1 MIKLKDIL
9 IEDCWKGYK
18 QIGMK
23 KKGDRQ
29 VPNCVPI
36 EEATV
41 DDNDEFNAE
50 LINNINDE
58 YREDYTT
65 LTPEEINDGYCDM
78 WASLFVEKFGG
89 EHQWSYD
96 FPNDPNGHSWVKLNN
111 KFYDAEVPEGVTQLE
126 DIPYFQRAIKCIGN
140 RRWIDSAFER
150 NIQTSGKAPCND

>member
-9 IEDCWKGYK
+9 LEECWKGYK

-23 KKGDRQ
+23 KKGKKM

-41 DDNDEFNAE
+41 NVNNEFNAE

-58 YREDYTT
+58 YNEDYTT

-96 FPNDPNGHSWVKLNN
+96 FPNDPNGHSCVKLNN
-111 KFYDAEVPEGVTQLE
+111 KFYDAEVPNGTPDLE
-126 DIPYFQRAIKCIGN
+126 NLPFFQRSIKKNGKDWLN
-140 RRWIDSAFER
+140 DEFYE
-150 NIQTSGKAPCND
+150 NIQS

>member
-9 IEDCWKGYK
+9 IEECWKGYK

-41 DDNDEFNAE
+41 DVNSEFDSE

-58 YREDYTT
+58 YHEDYTT

-78 WASLFVEKFGG
+78 WASLFVKKFGG

-111 KFYDAEVPEGVTQLE
+111 KFYDAEVPEGTPDLE
-126 DIPYFQRAIKCIGN
+126 KLPFFQRSIKKNGKD
-140 RRWIDSAFER
+140 WLTDQFYK
-150 NIQTSGKAPCND
+150 NIQS